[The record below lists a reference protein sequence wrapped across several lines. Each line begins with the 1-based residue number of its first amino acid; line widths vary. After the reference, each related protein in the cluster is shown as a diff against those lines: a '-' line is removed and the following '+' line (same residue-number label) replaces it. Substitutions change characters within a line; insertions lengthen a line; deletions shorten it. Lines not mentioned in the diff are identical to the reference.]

1 MKMEL
6 TEWAAINGL
15 TPREFVTELFT
26 AACAA
31 ATMEIDDSGTTAVIF
46 TCSDSVGDIRLT
58 VERG

>member
-15 TPREFVTELFT
+15 TPREFKAELFT

-31 ATMEIDDSGTTAVIF
+31 ATMEIDYNGNQAVIF
-46 TCSDSVGDIRLT
+46 TCSDSVGDITLT